1 MIQLFT
7 NNCTPSY
14 PKYYYLINTLHKK
27 IYLSPP
33 HLNGEE
39 IDFIKD
45 AIDSNWIAPLG
56 PHVDAFESEVAD
68 YVGVKQ
74 AAALSSGT
82 AALHLALEMLGVK
95 KGDHVFCSD
104 LTFVASANAIRYLN
118 AIPVF
123 IDAEPTSWNMSP
135 SALEKAF
142 ESVLPKAVIVTDIY
156 GQSADYKLIA
166 EICDKHQT
174 PIIEDAAES
183 LGAEYN
189 RKKCGSFG
197 EMAILSFNGNKI
209 ITTSGGGMLLTDRS
223 EFVLKAKKLS
233 TQSREEA
240 LHYEHAQVGYNYRLS
255 NILAALG
262 RAQLKSLDQYVEK
275 RRKIF
280 NYYYNNLKNVEGIR
294 FMPEIENGK
303 STRWLSVVLM
313 ENINH
318 DKIEDIIRSFSEE
331 NIEVRP
337 IWKPMHLQPVFE
349 DASFYYNSQ
358 KPISASLFEHGLCLP
373 SGSDLSKN
381 DLNRIIELL
390 IKEN

>member
-1 MIQLFT
+1 M
-7 NNCTPSY
+7 
-14 PKYYYLINTLHKK
+14 INTLHKK

-82 AALHLALEMLGVK
+82 AALHLALEMLGVQ

-209 ITTSGGGMLLTDRS
+209 ITSSGGGMLLTDRS
-223 EFVLKAKKLS
+223 EFVLEAKKLS

-275 RRKIF
+275 RREIF

-294 FMPEIENGK
+294 FKPEIENGK

-331 NIEVRP
+331 NFEVRP

-349 DASFYYNSQ
+349 GAAFYYNGQ
-358 KPISASLFEHGLCLP
+358 KPTSASLFEHGLCLP
-373 SGSDLSKN
+373 SGSDLSKS
-381 DLNRIIELL
+381 DLNRIIDLL

>member
-1 MIQLFT
+1 M
-7 NNCTPSY
+7 
-14 PKYYYLINTLHKK
+14 INTLHKK

-82 AALHLALEMLGVK
+82 AALHLALEMLGVQ

-209 ITTSGGGMLLTDRS
+209 ITTAGGGMLLTDRS
-223 EFVLKAKKLS
+223 EFVLEAKKLS

-275 RRKIF
+275 RREIF

-390 IKEN
+390 IKKN

>member
-1 MIQLFT
+1 M
-7 NNCTPSY
+7 
-14 PKYYYLINTLHKK
+14 INTPHKK

-82 AALHLALEMLGVK
+82 AALHLALEMLGVQ

-223 EFVLKAKKLS
+223 EFVLEAKKLS

-275 RRKIF
+275 RREIF

-349 DASFYYNSQ
+349 GAAFYYNGQ

>member
-1 MIQLFT
+1 M
-7 NNCTPSY
+7 
-14 PKYYYLINTLHKK
+14 INTPHKK

-275 RRKIF
+275 RREIF

>member
-1 MIQLFT
+1 M
-7 NNCTPSY
+7 
-14 PKYYYLINTLHKK
+14 INTLHKK

-82 AALHLALEMLGVK
+82 AALHLALEMLGVQ

-209 ITTSGGGMLLTDRS
+209 ITTSGGGMLLTERS

-390 IKEN
+390 IKKI

>member
-1 MIQLFT
+1 M
-7 NNCTPSY
+7 
-14 PKYYYLINTLHKK
+14 INTLHKK

-82 AALHLALEMLGVK
+82 AGLHLALEMLGVQ

-135 SALEKAF
+135 CALEKAF
-142 ESVLPKAVIVTDIY
+142 ESVSPKAVIVTDIY

-209 ITTSGGGMLLTDRS
+209 ITTSGGGMLLADRS

-337 IWKPMHLQPVFE
+337 IWKPMHLQPAFKG
-349 DASFYYNSQ
+349 AAFYYNGQ
-358 KPISASLFEHGLCLP
+358 KPVSASLFEHGLCLP

-381 DLNRIIELL
+381 DLNRIVELL

>member
-1 MIQLFT
+1 
-7 NNCTPSY
+7 
-14 PKYYYLINTLHKK
+14 LINTLHKK

-82 AALHLALEMLGVK
+82 AALHLALEILGVQ

-223 EFVLKAKKLS
+223 EFVLEAKKLS

-390 IKEN
+390 IKKN

>member
-1 MIQLFT
+1 M
-7 NNCTPSY
+7 
-14 PKYYYLINTLHKK
+14 INTLHKK

-82 AALHLALEMLGVK
+82 AALHLALEMLGVQ

-275 RRKIF
+275 RREIF
-280 NYYYNNLKNVEGIR
+280 NYYYNNLKNIEGIR

-390 IKEN
+390 IKKN

>member
-1 MIQLFT
+1 M
-7 NNCTPSY
+7 
-14 PKYYYLINTLHKK
+14 INTLHKK

-349 DASFYYNSQ
+349 DASFYYNGQ

-373 SGSDLSKN
+373 SGSDLSKS
-381 DLNRIIELL
+381 DLNRIIDLL

>member
-1 MIQLFT
+1 M
-7 NNCTPSY
+7 
-14 PKYYYLINTLHKK
+14 INTFHKK

-82 AALHLALEMLGVK
+82 AALHLALEILGVQ

-123 IDAEPTSWNMSP
+123 IDAESTSWNMSP

-223 EFVLKAKKLS
+223 EFVLEAKKLS

-275 RRKIF
+275 RREIF
-280 NYYYNNLKNVEGIR
+280 NYYYNNLNNIEGIR

-349 DASFYYNSQ
+349 GAAFYYNGQ
-358 KPISASLFEHGLCLP
+358 KPISAGLFEHGLCLP
-373 SGSDLSKN
+373 SGSDLSKS
-381 DLNRIIELL
+381 DLNRIIDLL

>member
-1 MIQLFT
+1 M
-7 NNCTPSY
+7 
-14 PKYYYLINTLHKK
+14 INTPHKK

-82 AALHLALEMLGVK
+82 AALHLALEMLGVQ

-275 RRKIF
+275 RREIF

-349 DASFYYNSQ
+349 DASFYYNGQ
-358 KPISASLFEHGLCLP
+358 KPISAGLFEHGLCLP

>member
-1 MIQLFT
+1 M
-7 NNCTPSY
+7 
-14 PKYYYLINTLHKK
+14 INTLHKK

-82 AALHLALEMLGVK
+82 AALHLALEILGVQ

-275 RRKIF
+275 RREIF

-390 IKEN
+390 IKKINGTF

>member
-1 MIQLFT
+1 MSNT
-7 NNCTPSY
+7 PNN
-14 PKYYYLINTLHKK
+14 K

-82 AALHLALEMLGVK
+82 AALHLALEMLGVQ

-209 ITTSGGGMLLTDRS
+209 ITTSGGGMLLTDKS
-223 EFVLKAKKLS
+223 EFVLEAKKLS

-275 RRKIF
+275 RREIF

-349 DASFYYNSQ
+349 GALFYYNGQ

>member
-1 MIQLFT
+1 M
-7 NNCTPSY
+7 
-14 PKYYYLINTLHKK
+14 INTLHKK

-275 RRKIF
+275 RREIF
-280 NYYYNNLKNVEGIR
+280 NYYYNNLKNIEGIR

-349 DASFYYNSQ
+349 DASFYYNGQ

>member
-1 MIQLFT
+1 M
-7 NNCTPSY
+7 
-14 PKYYYLINTLHKK
+14 INTLHKK

-82 AALHLALEMLGVK
+82 AALHLALEILGVQ

-209 ITTSGGGMLLTDRS
+209 ITTSGGGMLLADRS

-275 RRKIF
+275 RREIF
-280 NYYYNNLKNVEGIR
+280 NYYYNNLKNVDGIR

-349 DASFYYNSQ
+349 GASFYYNGQ

>member
-1 MIQLFT
+1 
-7 NNCTPSY
+7 
-14 PKYYYLINTLHKK
+14 LINTSHKK

-56 PHVDAFESEVAD
+56 PHVDAFESEVAN

-82 AALHLALEMLGVK
+82 AALHLALAMLGVQ

-104 LTFVASANAIRYLN
+104 LTFVASANAIRYLD

-123 IDAEPTSWNMSP
+123 IDAELTSWNMSP

-209 ITTSGGGMLLTDRS
+209 ITTSGGGMLLADRS

-240 LHYEHAQVGYNYRLS
+240 LHYEHAHVGYNYRLS

-280 NYYYNNLKNVEGIR
+280 NYYYNNLKDIEGIR
-294 FMPEIENGK
+294 FMPEIKNGK
-303 STRWLSVVLM
+303 STRWLSVLLM

-318 DKIEDIIRSFSEE
+318 DKIEDIIRIFSEE

-349 DASFYYNSQ
+349 GAAFYYNGQ

-373 SGSDLSKN
+373 SGSDLSKS
-381 DLNRIIELL
+381 DLNRIIDLL

>member
-1 MIQLFT
+1 M
-7 NNCTPSY
+7 
-14 PKYYYLINTLHKK
+14 INTLHKK

-280 NYYYNNLKNVEGIR
+280 NYYYNNLKDIEGIR

>member
-1 MIQLFT
+1 M
-7 NNCTPSY
+7 
-14 PKYYYLINTLHKK
+14 INTLHKK

-82 AALHLALEMLGVK
+82 AALHLALEMLGVQ

-209 ITTSGGGMLLTDRS
+209 ITTSGGGMLLADRS

-275 RRKIF
+275 RREIF
-280 NYYYNNLKNVEGIR
+280 NYYYNNLNNIDGIR

-313 ENINH
+313 KNINH
-318 DKIEDIIRSFSEE
+318 EKIEDIIRSFSEE

>member
-1 MIQLFT
+1 M
-7 NNCTPSY
+7 
-14 PKYYYLINTLHKK
+14 INTLHKK

-123 IDAEPTSWNMSP
+123 IDAEPTSWNMYP

-142 ESVLPKAVIVTDIY
+142 ESISHKAVIVTDIY
-156 GQSADYKLIA
+156 GKSADYKLIA

-223 EFVLKAKKLS
+223 EFVLEAKKLS

-275 RRKIF
+275 RREIF
-280 NYYYNNLKNVEGIR
+280 NYYYNNLNNIDGIR

-313 ENINH
+313 KNINH
-318 DKIEDIIRSFSEE
+318 EKIEDIIRSFSEE

-337 IWKPMHLQPVFE
+337 IWKPMHLQPAFE
-349 DASFYYNSQ
+349 GAAFYYNGQ
-358 KPISASLFEHGLCLP
+358 KPVSASLFEHGLCLP

>member
-1 MIQLFT
+1 MS
-7 NNCTPSY
+7 NTP
-14 PKYYYLINTLHKK
+14 NKK

-82 AALHLALEMLGVK
+82 AALHLALEMLGVQ

-275 RRKIF
+275 RREIF

-349 DASFYYNSQ
+349 DASFYYNGQ

>member
-1 MIQLFT
+1 M
-7 NNCTPSY
+7 
-14 PKYYYLINTLHKK
+14 INTPHKK

-82 AALHLALEMLGVK
+82 AALHLALEMLGVQ

-135 SALEKAF
+135 FALEKAF

-209 ITTSGGGMLLTDRS
+209 ITTSGGGMLLSDRS

-381 DLNRIIELL
+381 DLNRIIDLL

>member
-1 MIQLFT
+1 MS
-7 NNCTPSY
+7 NTP
-14 PKYYYLINTLHKK
+14 NKK

-82 AALHLALEMLGVK
+82 AALHLALEILGVQ

-123 IDAEPTSWNMSP
+123 IDAESTSWNMSP

-209 ITTSGGGMLLTDRS
+209 ITTSGGGMLLADRS

-275 RRKIF
+275 RREIF
-280 NYYYNNLKNVEGIR
+280 NYYYNNLKNIDGIR

>member
-1 MIQLFT
+1 M
-7 NNCTPSY
+7 
-14 PKYYYLINTLHKK
+14 INTPHKK

-56 PHVDAFESEVAD
+56 PHVDAFESEIAN

-82 AALHLALEMLGVK
+82 AALHLALEMLGVQ

-349 DASFYYNSQ
+349 DASFYYNGQ

>member
-1 MIQLFT
+1 MS
-7 NNCTPSY
+7 NTP
-14 PKYYYLINTLHKK
+14 NKK

-349 DASFYYNSQ
+349 GASFYYNGQ

>member
-1 MIQLFT
+1 MS
-7 NNCTPSY
+7 NTP
-14 PKYYYLINTLHKK
+14 HKK

-82 AALHLALEMLGVK
+82 AALHLALEMLGVQ

-275 RRKIF
+275 RREIF

-349 DASFYYNSQ
+349 DAAFYYNGQ

>member
-1 MIQLFT
+1 M
-7 NNCTPSY
+7 
-14 PKYYYLINTLHKK
+14 INTLHKK

-82 AALHLALEMLGVK
+82 AALHLALEMLGVQ

-223 EFVLKAKKLS
+223 EFVLRAKKLS

-275 RRKIF
+275 RREIF
-280 NYYYNNLKNVEGIR
+280 NYYYNNLKNIEGIR

>member
-1 MIQLFT
+1 MS
-7 NNCTPSY
+7 NTP
-14 PKYYYLINTLHKK
+14 NKK

-82 AALHLALEMLGVK
+82 AGLHLALEMLGVQ

-142 ESVLPKAVIVTDIY
+142 ESISPKAVIVTDIY
-156 GQSADYKLIA
+156 GQSADYKSIA
-166 EICDKHQT
+166 EICNKHQT

-209 ITTSGGGMLLTDRS
+209 ITTSGGGMLLSDRS

-240 LHYEHAQVGYNYRLS
+240 LHYEHTQVGYNYRLS

-275 RRKIF
+275 RREIF
-280 NYYYNNLKNVEGIR
+280 NYYYNNLNNIDGIR

-337 IWKPMHLQPVFE
+337 IWKPMHLQPAFE
-349 DASFYYNSQ
+349 GAAFYYNGQ
-358 KPISASLFEHGLCLP
+358 KPVSASLFEHGLCLP

-381 DLNRIIELL
+381 DLNRIIKLL

>member
-1 MIQLFT
+1 MS
-7 NNCTPSY
+7 NP
-14 PKYYYLINTLHKK
+14 PHKK

-45 AIDSNWIAPLG
+45 AIDSNWVAPLG
-56 PHVDAFESEVAD
+56 PHVDALEREVAD
-68 YVGVKQ
+68 YVGVKHS
-74 AAALSSGT
+74 AALSSGT
-82 AALHLALEMLGVK
+82 AASHLALEMLDVQN
-95 KGDHVFCSD
+95 GDHVFCSD
-104 LTFVASANAIRYLN
+104 LTFVASANAVCYLN
-118 AIPVF
+118 ATPVF
-123 IDAEPTSWNMSP
+123 IDAEPTSWNMCP

-142 ESVLPKAVIVTDIY
+142 HSISPKAVIVTDIY

-166 EICDKHQT
+166 EICAKHQT

-197 EMAILSFNGNKI
+197 EMAVLSFNGNKI
-209 ITTSGGGMLLTDRS
+209 ITTSGGGMLLADKS
-223 EFVLKAKKLS
+223 KFVSKAKKLS
-233 TQSREEA
+233 TQSREDA
-240 LHYEHAQVGYNYRLS
+240 LHYEHAQVGFNYRLS

-262 RAQLKSLDQYVEK
+262 RAQLKSLDRYVQK
-275 RRKIF
+275 RREIF
-280 NYYYNNLKNVEGIR
+280 NYYYTNLKDIDGIR

-313 ENINH
+313 ENTSH

-331 NIEVRP
+331 NIEVKP
-337 IWKPMHLQPVFE
+337 VWKPMHLQPMFE
-349 DASFYYNSQ
+349 RAAFYYNDQ
-358 KPISASLFEHGLCLP
+358 KPISTGLFEHGLCLP

-381 DLNRIIELL
+381 DLDKIIQFL
-390 IKEN
+390 IKQY

>member
-1 MIQLFT
+1 M
-7 NNCTPSY
+7 
-14 PKYYYLINTLHKK
+14 INTLHKK

-82 AALHLALEMLGVK
+82 AALHLALEMLGVQ

-275 RRKIF
+275 RREIF

-390 IKEN
+390 IKKN